1 MGISDTMFSLG
12 DMWWMGNL
20 AKVER
25 EREVVLHSWYT
36 KCEEFPIVMI
46 HRTVSSERLS
56 VEYRGFKFDVNYW
69 GA

>member
-25 EREVVLHSWYT
+25 EREGYKPVSW
-36 KCEEFPIVMI
+36 
-46 HRTVSSERLS
+46 
-56 VEYRGFKFDVNYW
+56 
-69 GA
+69 